1 MSKECIYFNP
11 SIIVIMMAKYCID
24 QGEIKMETTP
34 EQYTIASNLSLR
46 ENVEKSVKQYFD
58 HLDGAPAG
66 NLYDLVI
73 DEVEE
78 PLLKAVLEYTKGN
91 QSRAAILLGLS
102 RGTLRKKMKKFGLLD

>member
-1 MSKECIYFNP
+1 MDT
-11 SIIVIMMAKYCID
+11 M
-24 QGEIKMETTP
+24 P
-34 EQYTIASNLSLR
+34 EQQVSASAISLR
-46 ENVEKSVKQYFD
+46 ENVEQSVKQYFD

-66 NLYDLVI
+66 NLYDLVL

-91 QSRAAILLGLS
+91 QSKSAILLGLS

>member
-1 MSKECIYFNP
+1 ME
-11 SIIVIMMAKYCID
+11 IM
-24 QGEIKMETTP
+24 P
-34 EQYTIASNLSLR
+34 EQNLNASTISLR

-78 PLLKAVLEYTKGN
+78 PLLKSVLNYTKDN
-91 QSRAAILLGLS
+91 QSKAAILLGLS

>member
-1 MSKECIYFNP
+1 
-11 SIIVIMMAKYCID
+11 
-24 QGEIKMETTP
+24 METTP
-34 EQYTIASNLSLR
+34 QQLRATSVGLR
-46 ENVEKSVKQYFD
+46 EQVEQSVRQYFD

-78 PLLKAVLEYTKGN
+78 PLLRAVLHYTKNN
-91 QSRAAILLGLS
+91 QSKAAVILGLS